1 MRLVLLTLAVFVAS
15 IPAVPAQQSRKK
27 FKVLPG
33 RGIDWKGNWEEAL
46 KEAEARNVP
55 VMLCVHMDG

>member
-1 MRLVLLTLAVFVAS
+1 MRLVLLTLAIFVATS
-15 IPAVPAQQSRKK
+15 PAVFAQQSKKK

-55 VMLCVHMDG
+55 VMFCIHMDG